1 MKNNLS
7 KKSPIAEN
15 DNILKEDEETKREI
29 KSRDEFYSLIDKAYY
44 IDELHYKIGT

>member
-15 DNILKEDEETKREI
+15 DNIVKEDEERKGE
-29 KSRDEFYSLIDKAYY
+29 KSLDEFYSLIDKAYY